1 MKGLSEVAE
10 CHRGGSWRS
19 WGGAEANHA
28 CLFIHFKGVT
38 RTLQTITQEGDLSQL
53 LHSKYIL
60 QTQRRGLEKKDGKK
74 NERKNNPFLYFTFLY
89 IFELKKNIY
98 MKVGMI
104 KMEGKNEEKQVNVS
118 SSAIYLDK

>member
-89 IFELKKNIY
+89 IFELKKKYIY
-98 MKVGMI
+98 
-104 KMEGKNEEKQVNVS
+104 ES
-118 SSAIYLDK
+118 WHDKDGRKKRRKTGECQQ